1 MKTVVGYSNLSRH
14 EDRNQLNRQ
23 YSTLHSNDNL
33 KQSIYIFDKKSRNQ
47 YGFCTFSAWKSKN
60 IPIVA
65 NVG

>member
-1 MKTVVGYSNLSRH
+1 MKTVGYSNLSRH

-23 YSTLHSNDNL
+23 YSNDNL

-47 YGFCTFSAWKSKN
+47 YGFCTFSACKGKN
-60 IPIVA
+60 IHIVA